1 MAGTSQ
7 LPPILIGV
15 IAVLSATATA
25 TQTFANRGTTPAG
38 WDNVLKDHVGTVDQ
52 VTNVVYGTN
61 GTAIEVTQTYD
72 PAWTERYHSEVH
84 HSQGYHRGEQG
95 FYGFAFRL
103 QQDWQFSPAQSY
115 NLAQFI
121 ADFTDTHCDDWMPS
135 SMVWII
141 GDQLATRVKTGSVC
155 HQDDPNEFKN
165 LATVSAGNWHKVV
178 IQASWQNDNTG
189 FYNLWFDGVKVL
201 EKFNIPTTI
210 AETREFEFHVGLY
223 ANGWHDDKGMKGIQP
238 FRQVWYDQIGMGTTF
253 ANADPDQW
261 S

>member
-1 MAGTSQ
+1 MQ
-7 LPPILIGV
+7 LPPILIGI
-15 IAVLSATATA
+15 IAALSATATA

-52 VTNVVYGTN
+52 VSNVVYGTN
-61 GTAIEVTQTYD
+61 GTAIKVTQTYD
-72 PAWTERYHSEVH
+72 PAWTERYHFEVH

-141 GDQLATRVKTGSVC
+141 GDQLATRVKRGS
-155 HQDDPNEFKN
+155 
-165 LATVSAGNWHKVV
+165 
-178 IQASWQNDNTG
+178 
-189 FYNLWFDGVKVL
+189 GVP
-201 EKFNIPTTI
+201 E
-210 AETREFEFHVGLY
+210 GY
-223 ANGWHDDKGMKGIQP
+223 SKGG
-238 FRQVWYDQIGMGTTF
+238 
-253 ANADPDQW
+253 AL
-261 S
+261 